1 MFSKV
6 FLILKLKKLIKFAL
20 HRLYKLNYSTL
31 PQEGETAILRRLFQ
45 SNNGFYVDIG
55 AYHPFIFSNTLMLY
69 KFGWNG
75 INIEPNCVNFKQFVK
90 HRKRDINL
98 NCAISGNNKKKL
110 YYYEYLEPALN
121 TTSETQVQKRKN
133 EGINYINKRAIK
145 CEKLGEIL
153 NRFCRKKKID
163 FLNIDTEGTE
173 AEILKTNNW
182 KKFKPKVIF
191 CEILNCDL
199 EQTIKNKITIFLKSK
214 GYKIFAKFYN
224 NAVYIHKS
232 FYKDALN

>member
-1 MFSKV
+1 MSDRYILLTKFKS
-6 FLILKLKKLIKFAL
+6 LIIFVLKKIYRF
-20 HRLYKLNYSTL
+20 NYSAS
-31 PQEGETAILRRLFQ
+31 PQEGENAILRRLFPY
-45 SNNGFYVDIG
+45 NNGFYVDVG
-55 AYHPFIFSNTLMLY
+55 AYHPFVFSNTLMLY
-69 KFGWNG
+69 KFGWKG
-75 INIEPNCVNFKQFVK
+75 INIEPNYINYKQFLK
-90 HRKRDINL
+90 HRKLDINL
-98 NCAISGNNKKKL
+98 NFAISNKKNL

-121 TTSETQVQKRKN
+121 TISERQVQKRKKQ
-133 EGINYINKRAIK
+133 GINYINKKAIR

-153 NRFCRKKKID
+153 KKFCRKKRID

-182 KKFKPKVIF
+182 KEFKPKVIF

-199 EQTIKNKITIFLKSK
+199 EQAIKNKITIFLKTK

-232 FYKDALN
+232 FYKNIST

>member
-1 MFSKV
+1 MFNNV
-6 FLILKLKKLIKFAL
+6 FLFKKFKKLITFILFK
-20 HRLYKLNYSTL
+20 LYKFNYSAL
-31 PQEGETAILRRLFQ
+31 PQEGETAILRRLFS

-55 AYHPFIFSNTLMLY
+55 AYHPFFFSNTLMLY

-75 INIEPNCVNFKQFVK
+75 INIEPNYANFKQFVK
-90 HRKRDINL
+90 YRKRDINL
-98 NCAISGNNKKKL
+98 NCAISGNKNEL

-121 TTSETQVQKRKN
+121 TTSETQVLKRKK
-133 EGINYINKRAIK
+133 EGINYINKKTIR

-153 NRFCRKKKID
+153 NKFCHKKKID

-173 AEILKTNNW
+173 FEVLKTNNW

-199 EQTIKNKITIFLKSK
+199 EKAIKNKITIYLKSK

-224 NAVYIHKS
+224 NSVYIHKS
-232 FYKDALN
+232 FYKDSLN